1 MIVHDGERLVS
12 LEIHLA
18 IGILV
23 YTDVS
28 PAGKTA
34 GRTSV
39 PSNMNYQ
46 ANMIGG
52 GQQFLR

>member
-23 YTDVS
+23 YIDVS

-46 ANMIGG
+46 ANVIGG